1 MSSTQTSF
9 FDSLVTAVR
18 ENPLAAALIGGGVF
32 WLLAGDEKLKSAT
45 RSATAAASPIVDLG
59 ARNVRA
65 AASGLQRTA

>member
-32 WLLAGDEKLKSAT
+32 WLLAGDEKLKERDA
-45 RSATAAASPIVDLG
+45 IGD
-59 ARNVRA
+59 
-65 AASGLQRTA
+65 SGGFADR